1 MTITGFV
8 EDLEIEIANSKAMIV
23 PLLFGTGVKL
33 KTLDAFRCSTP
44 VIGTN
49 YAFEG
54 IAIDDRIR
62 KYRYDT
68 EYELIDK
75 IKEDE

>member
-33 KTLDAFRCSTP
+33 KTLDAFRCST
-44 VIGTN
+44 
-49 YAFEG
+49 
-54 IAIDDRIR
+54 
-62 KYRYDT
+62 
-68 EYELIDK
+68 LL
-75 IKEDE
+75 